1 MKSYL
6 LVVFMFLFFA
16 SPGFPQESGKADEL
30 VIIETDLGNIVIDL
44 NEEAAPL
51 HSENFKKLAR
61 EGFLDSTTFHRVVPG
76 FVIQG
81 GDPLSKDNDPSNDGS
96 GGPGYTIPAEL
107 GLPHLRGSVG
117 AARQGDAVN
126 PERRSNGS
134 QFYICLNPQPRLDMM
149 GYTIFGQVVEGMEV
163 VDEIA
168 SMPVQGQSPV
178 KPVVMKRVYVKEQKN
193 SQ

>member
-1 MKSYL
+1 MKTIFCVLLALSILIPTAYSQDSETKEEL
-6 LVVFMFLFFA
+6 LV
-16 SPGFPQESGKADEL
+16 
-30 VIIETDLGNIVIDL
+30 IETEIGNIIIDL
-44 NEEAAPL
+44 NEEETPL
-51 HSENFKKLAR
+51 HSDNFKKLAR

-81 GDPLSKDNDPSNDGS
+81 GDPLSKDNDLKNDGR

-107 GLPHLRGSVG
+107 GIPHLRGSVG

-126 PERRSNGS
+126 PEKRSNGS

-149 GYTIFGQVVEGMEV
+149 GYTIFGQVVEGMEI

-168 SMPVQGQSPV
+168 SMPVEGQSPV
-178 KPVVMKRVYVKEQKN
+178 NPVIMKRVYIKTVE
-193 SQ
+193 